1 MICRKATT
9 GILDGKHMKCGVTG
23 RKVTVQ
29 TVRKEDD

>member
-9 GILDGKHMKCGVTG
+9 GILDGKHMKCG